1 MKLNFWTKKQHK
13 PEARALTT
21 IPSPAWAL
29 FGTRCSDYGAMN
41 VSAFFAALNLIS
53 NSVAMLP
60 VKVLSRTASGS
71 NELDNHPI
79 MDVFGRHDNGELISR
94 YTFLKCVVESVVLR
108 GSAFAHIS
116 RDRDGNVT
124 GVRYLT
130 HDDVQVYY
138 DPRKQVL
145 YYSITSMGLNK
156 VEPCNMLHFI
166 MHTRDG
172 VNGISLLSYAA
183 RSLATANNSE
193 DSASDFFSNGLNVS
207 GFLKSTTPISDKQ
220 KQDVVAAWQSAYG
233 AGGTGVAVLNCNLDY
248 TALSLK
254 PSDAQLLESR
264 AFNVADIARFFNLN
278 PMLIGG
284 SAGVTYSSVEQL
296 QNYFLT
302 FTLQPW
308 IAMIEAELNRK
319 LLKPSER
326 MLEVVLE
333 TGEILRV
340 DKSSQANYYRAMI
353 DSGILSRNEVR
364 KELGYN
370 PFDGGDAHTIAYSDA
385 EQNTIDND
393 NQDNITE

>member
-1 MKLNFWTKKQHK
+1 MKLNFWKKQHK
-13 PEARALTT
+13 SEARGLTS
-21 IPSPAWAL
+21 IPSPTWAMY
-29 FGTRCSDYGAMN
+29 GTRTSSYGAMN

-60 VKVLSRTASGS
+60 VKVLSRTSSGS
-71 NELDNHPI
+71 NELDTHPI
-79 MDVFGRHDNGELISR
+79 MDVFGRHDNGEIMSR

-108 GSAFAHIS
+108 GNAYAHIS

-130 HDDVQVYY
+130 TDDVQVYF
-138 DPRKQVL
+138 DRQKNVL
-145 YYSITSMGLNK
+145 YYSITSLNLK
-156 VEPCNMLHFI
+156 RVEPCDMLHFI

-172 VNGISLLSYAA
+172 VNGISLLNYAS
-183 RSLATANNSE
+183 RSLNVANSNE
-193 DSASDFFSNGLNVS
+193 DSASDFFANGLNVS
-207 GFLKSTTPISDKQ
+207 GFLKSSTPINDKQ

-233 AGGTGVAVLNCNLDY
+233 AGGSGVAVLNANLDY
-248 TALSLK
+248 TQLSLK
-254 PSDAQLLESR
+254 PADAQLLESR
-264 AFNVADIARFFNLN
+264 AFNVGDIARFFNLN

-284 SAGVTYSSVEQL
+284 TSGVSYSSVEQL

-326 MLEVVLE
+326 LLEICLE

-353 DSGILSRNEVR
+353 DAGILSRNEVR

-385 EQNTIDND
+385 AQNTIEN
-393 NQDNITE
+393 NEEKTE